1 MKLLSFLL
9 LLGSAAIAHCYTV
22 NGTTFT
28 TDGSVGDAN
37 NAELAAALSRLL
49 AVATHFNGL
58 PERKRNSARCSA
70 LSALSSMAK
79 QTSP

>member
-1 MKLLSFLL
+1 VEVTQEGNKLVVP
-9 LLGSAAIAHCYTV
+9 G
-22 NGTTFT
+22 
-28 TDGSVGDAN
+28 